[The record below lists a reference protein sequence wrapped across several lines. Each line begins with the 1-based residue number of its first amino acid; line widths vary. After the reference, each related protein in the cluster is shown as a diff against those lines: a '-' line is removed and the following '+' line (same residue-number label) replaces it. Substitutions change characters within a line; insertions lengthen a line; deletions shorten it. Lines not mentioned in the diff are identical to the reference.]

1 MMLYHEYLLLKMLTD
16 SNSLLSIS
24 QIVEQ
29 LKITQRT
36 AYLSISGVNE
46 WLESRDLN
54 KIMTVRNHG
63 YYVQPY
69 EIDKIK
75 SCLKYDLQQGN
86 VKLPSFIRKIAIEF
100 V

>member
-63 YYVQPY
+63 YYVQLFHRVGD
-69 EIDKIK
+69 EDDDDAQKIRSIGNGKVISDK
-75 SCLKYDLQQGN
+75 KYN
-86 VKLPSFIRKIAIEF
+86 S
-100 V
+100 